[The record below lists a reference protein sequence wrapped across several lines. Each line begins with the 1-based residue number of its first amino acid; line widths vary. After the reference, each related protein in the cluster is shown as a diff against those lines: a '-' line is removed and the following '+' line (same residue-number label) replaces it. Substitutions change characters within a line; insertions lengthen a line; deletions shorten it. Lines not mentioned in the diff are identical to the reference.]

1 MESDGIFME
10 DFLGTGMDGY
20 YIDSSFEET
29 KKFASAG
36 KIELGPG
43 VYEISI
49 QYQAQGGPQ
58 KYKLDAENA
67 DFQLWLGNYHKELPE
82 NQGGVYT
89 TLIWNGKYLHNFEIE
104 CDYSGDGYILF
115 SGAKIIEKRGWVLA
129 MALVC
134 ILLFSCMDLF
144 FFRYRKALGRWN
156 TERNRMVWGGCFF
169 IIVFVS
175 LPLFSGF
182 LFYGHDLTFHLLRI
196 EGIKDCLL
204 SRQFPVRMQPN

>member
-1 MESDGIFME
+1 M
-10 DFLGTGMDGY
+10 
-20 YIDSSFEET
+20 
-29 KKFASAG
+29 
-36 KIELGPG
+36 
-43 VYEISI
+43 
-49 QYQAQGGPQ
+49 
-58 KYKLDAENA
+58 
-67 DFQLWLGNYHKELPE
+67 
-82 NQGGVYT
+82 
-89 TLIWNGKYLHNFEIE
+89 HNFEIE

-134 ILLFSCMDLF
+134 ILLFSCMALF

-196 EGIKDCLL
+196 EGIKDGLL